1 MLPTIMGGWFD
12 VGRWFECWA
21 GHCRTHNP
29 SSRCTHL
36 WLQEMMIMMTL
47 FMKSGCEWEIGILFT
62 AARQTW
68 SQREMFY
75 WIRSSL
81 PSFRV
86 PTTSPIDFN
95 VSFVAGLQNSL
106 VVPERPPRLPR
117 TGLQAS
123 ESLHQRN
130 FLSSKVPPAAAT
142 LWCGR
147 ADGGHFNGGWIIL
160 RAKTRPILSGEGLP
174 LKSNRFQVHLPLSGQ
189 CNPEVDILRPICF
202 GQTRQGH
209 ISAP

>member
-47 FMKSGCEWEIGILFT
+47 FMKSGCEWEIGMLFT

-68 SQREMFY
+68 SQREMFF

-106 VVPERPPRLPR
+106 VCPKGPHGCLELVCKHQNLCTRGTFWAQRSLQLRPPFDVAVP
-117 TGLQAS
+117 TGD
-123 ESLHQRN
+123 
-130 FLSSKVPPAAAT
+130 T
-142 LWCGR
+142 LMV
-147 ADGGHFNGGWIIL
+147 A
-160 RAKTRPILSGEGLP
+160 E
-174 LKSNRFQVHLPLSGQ
+174 
-189 CNPEVDILRPICF
+189 
-202 GQTRQGH
+202 
-209 ISAP
+209 